1 MMDVD
6 IAERLVA
13 LEERSESNAHRL
25 DKLEHDHELLTR
37 MATAIEVM
45 ATKQE
50 VMVDRV
56 ETIDQ
61 KVTEL
66 ERTPLRHWRTLIG
79 YLATAVVSAGGLWLA
94 DHWMV

>member
-1 MMDVD
+1 MDGATV
-6 IAERLVA
+6 ERLVA
-13 LEERSESNAHRL
+13 LEERSEANSHRL

-50 VMVDRV
+50 IMVDRV
-56 ETIDQ
+56 EGIDQ

-66 ERTPLRHWRTLIG
+66 ERTPLKRWSTVLGYVIAAALSAAGTWRADRWIG
-79 YLATAVVSAGGLWLA
+79 
-94 DHWMV
+94 